1 MRLPAL
7 APGAGAVAPVAV
19 SSKESELET
28 LVRARYPIIYIVS
41 WEERRVE
48 QLLQSL
54 AARRGKRLYLWTCT
68 DGVHTLDG
76 SAAVPVD
83 PAARDPLQALDF
95 IVDCRD
101 AAIFLL
107 KDLHPYIDDSRPA
120 GGTYQVIRKLRD
132 LAHLFKESHKTL
144 VLLSPV
150 LRFPAELEKDL
161 TVLHHGLPTLDELD
175 DALTRVVNSAER
187 RSTLRLGLDATARE
201 RVLKAAQG
209 LTLAEAENVF
219 ARSLVLTR
227 RLDVDVIVAE
237 KEQLIRR
244 SRILEYYHSPE
255 PFEAVGG
262 MDELKAWLHKRGL
275 AFSEAARQFGLPEPR
290 GMLLLGVQ
298 GGGKS
303 LVAKAVASLWQLPLL
318 KLDLGK
324 VFSELVGSSEENM
337 RSALATAESVAPA
350 ILWLDELDKGLSG
363 IASSNRS
370 DGGTTARVFAS
381 FLTWMQEKQSP
392 VFVIATAN
400 NVAGMP
406 PEAMRKGRFDEI
418 FFIDLPAEAERRE
431 IFAIHL
437 RKRRRD
443 PRAFDLE
450 RLGRAADGF
459 SGAEIEQA
467 VISGLYDAFE
477 AGHEL
482 TDEDILC
489 AVAGSVPLSQTMREE
504 IGALRDWARTRARPA
519 SRRAASAR

>member
-1 MRLPAL
+1 MRLPAINPGNGPA
-7 APGAGAVAPVAV
+7 APAAVT
-19 SSKESELET
+19 SKEGELET
-28 LVRARYPIIYIVS
+28 LVRARYPLIYIVS

-48 QLLQSL
+48 GLLAGL
-54 AARRGKRLYLWTCT
+54 TGRRGKRLFMWTCT
-68 DGVHTLDG
+68 DGVQVLEAG
-76 SAAVPVD
+76 GMAPAD
-83 PAARDPLQALDF
+83 PAARDPLAALDF
-95 IVDCRD
+95 ILACRES
-101 AAIFLL
+101 AVFLL
-107 KDLHPYIDDSRPA
+107 KDFHPYFDDSRP
-120 GGTYQVIRKLRD
+120 TSTTHQVIRKLRD
-132 LAHLFKESHKTL
+132 LTRLFKESHKTL

-150 LRFPAELEKDL
+150 LRFPPELEKDI
-161 TVLHHGLPTLDELD
+161 TVVQYGLPSVEELDESLM
-175 DALTRVVNSAER
+175 RVINSVEK
-187 RSTLRLGLDATARE
+187 RSALRLGLDPEGRE

-209 LTLAEAENVF
+209 MTLAEAENVF
-219 ARSLVLTR
+219 AKSLVLTR
-227 RLDVDVIVAE
+227 KLDVDVIVAE

-255 PFEAVGG
+255 AFDDVGG
-262 MDELKAWLHKRGL
+262 LDELKAWLRTRNL

-290 GMLLLGVQ
+290 GILLLGVQ

-303 LVAKAVASLWQLPLL
+303 LVAKAVSSLWQLPLL

-337 RSALATAESVAPA
+337 RSALSTAESIAPA

-370 DGGTTARVFAS
+370 DGGTTARVFGS

-400 NVAGMP
+400 NVASLP

-418 FFIDLPAEAERRE
+418 FFIDLPSEAERRE

-437 RKRRRD
+437 LKRRRD
-443 PRAFDLE
+443 PELFDLD
-450 RLGRAADGF
+450 RLAQGSNGY

-467 VISGLYDAFE
+467 IISGLYDAFE
-477 AGHEL
+477 ANRDL
-482 TDEDILC
+482 TDADILHTM
-489 AVAGSVPLSQTMREE
+489 AGSIPLSQTMREE

-519 SRRAASAR
+519 SRRR